1 MVKKLKVM
9 NSKIDTVIFDL
20 GGVLVDWDPMNLYK
34 KVFESEEKATWFLNT
49 VCTPEWNIEQDGGR
63 TIAEAVKLKISEFPE
78 YKKEIE
84 MFYQRWDEMFT
95 GVIQANI
102 DLQQQLINNP
112 NYKVYALTNWSAEKW
127 EVALEL
133 FPFFKD
139 FDGVIVSGIEKTRK
153 PFDVIYQLIID
164 RFQIIPKKAL
174 FIDDNLEN
182 VNAAKR
188 NRINAIQF
196 TGNEL
201 LINQVSKFN
210 IFP

>member
-1 MVKKLKVM
+1 M
-9 NSKIDTVIFDL
+9 SSEIDTIIFDL
-20 GGVLVDWDPMNLYK
+20 GGVLVNWDPMNLYK
-34 KVFESEEKATWFLNT
+34 KVFESEEKARWFLNT

-63 TIAEAVKLKISEFPE
+63 LITEAVALKISEFP
-78 YKKEIE
+78 KHKNEIE

-95 GVIQANI
+95 SIIQVNI
-102 DLQQQLINNP
+102 DLQQQLIANP

-127 EVALEL
+127 ELALEL

-153 PFDVIYQLIID
+153 PFDAIYQLIID
-164 RFQIIPKKAL
+164 KFNINPKKAL

-182 VNAAKR
+182 VKAAKR
-188 NRINAIQF
+188 NKINAIQF

-201 LINQVSKFN
+201 LIDQVSKFN

>member
-1 MVKKLKVM
+1 M
-9 NSKIDTVIFDL
+9 NSNIDTIIFDL

-34 KVFESEEKATWFLNT
+34 NVFESEEKARWFLNT

-63 TIAEAVKLKISEFPE
+63 TISEAVKLKTSEYPE

-84 MFYQRWDEMFT
+84 LFYQRWDEMFT

-127 EVALEL
+127 DIALEL
-133 FPFFKD
+133 FPFFKG

-153 PFDVIYQLIID
+153 PFDAIFQLILD
-164 RFQIIPKKAL
+164 RFQINPKKAL

-188 NRINAIQF
+188 NKLNAIQF

-201 LINQVSKFN
+201 LADQISEFN

>member
-1 MVKKLKVM
+1 M
-9 NSKIDTVIFDL
+9 NSNIDTIIFDL

-34 KVFESEEKATWFLNT
+34 NVFESEEKARWFLNT

-63 TIAEAVKLKISEFPE
+63 TISEAVKLKTSEYPE

-84 MFYQRWDEMFT
+84 LFYQRWDEMFT

-102 DLQQQLINNP
+102 DLQQRLIKNP

-127 EVALEL
+127 ELALAL

-139 FDGVIVSGIEKTRK
+139 FDGVIVSGIEKTKK
-153 PFDVIYQLIID
+153 PFDAIYQLIIEKI
-164 RFQIIPKKAL
+164 QINPKKAL

-188 NRINAIQF
+188 NKLNAIQF

-201 LINQVSKFN
+201 LADQISEFN

>member
-1 MVKKLKVM
+1 M
-9 NSKIDTVIFDL
+9 NSKIDTIIFDL

-34 KVFESEEKATWFLNT
+34 NVFESEEKARWFLNT
-49 VCTPEWNIEQDGGR
+49 VCTSEWNIEQDGGR
-63 TIAEAVKLKISEFPE
+63 TILDAVKLKVSEYPE

-84 MFYQRWDEMFT
+84 LFYQRWDEMFT
-95 GVIQANI
+95 GVIQVNI
-102 DLQQQLINNP
+102 DLQQQLIKNP
-112 NYKVYALTNWSAEKW
+112 DYKVYALTNWSAEKW
-127 EVALEL
+127 DIALEL

-153 PFDVIYQLIID
+153 PFDAIYQLILD
-164 RFQIIPKKAL
+164 RFQINPVKAL

-188 NRINAIQF
+188 NKLNAIQF

-201 LINQVSKFN
+201 LANQIFEFN

>member
-1 MVKKLKVM
+1 M
-9 NSKIDTVIFDL
+9 NSKIDTIIFDL

-34 KVFESEEKATWFLNT
+34 NVFESEEKARWFLNT

-63 TIAEAVKLKISEFPE
+63 TILDAVKLKVSEYPE
-78 YKKEIE
+78 YKKEIVL
-84 MFYQRWDEMFT
+84 FYQRWDEMFT
-95 GVIQANI
+95 GVIQVNI
-102 DLQQQLINNP
+102 DLQQQLIKNP
-112 NYKVYALTNWSAEKW
+112 EYKVYALTNWSAEKW
-127 EVALEL
+127 DIALEL

-153 PFDVIYQLIID
+153 PFDAIYQLILD
-164 RFQIIPKKAL
+164 RFQINPVKAL

-188 NRINAIQF
+188 NKLNAIQF
-196 TGNEL
+196 TENEL
-201 LINQVSKFN
+201 LANQIFEFN

>member
-1 MVKKLKVM
+1 M
-9 NSKIDTVIFDL
+9 NYNINTIIFDL
-20 GGVLVDWDPMNLYK
+20 GGVLVDWDPINLYK
-34 KVFESEEKATWFLNT
+34 KVFDTEEKAKWFLAS

-63 TIAEAVKLKISEFPE
+63 LIADAVALKVSEFPE

-84 MFYQRWDEMFT
+84 LFYQRWEEMFT
-95 GVIQANI
+95 GVIQVNI
-102 DLQQQLINNP
+102 DLQQQLIANP

-127 EVALEL
+127 DIALKL

-153 PFDVIYQLIID
+153 PFDAIYQLILD
-164 RFQIIPKKAL
+164 RFQINPKKAL

-182 VNAAKR
+182 VNVAKR
-188 NRINAIQF
+188 NKLNAIQF

-201 LINQVSKFN
+201 LVNQISEFN

>member
-1 MVKKLKVM
+1 MAKNKQVM
-9 NSKIDTVIFDL
+9 SYKIDTIIFDL

-34 KVFESEEKATWFLNT
+34 KVFSSEEKARWFLNT

-63 TIAEAVKLKISEFPE
+63 LIADAVELKVSEYPE

-84 MFYQRWDEMFT
+84 LFYQRWKEMFT
-95 GVIQANI
+95 GVIQTNI

-127 EVALEL
+127 DIALEL

-153 PFDVIYQLIID
+153 PFDAIYQLILY
-164 RFQIIPKKAL
+164 RFHINPKNAL

-188 NRINAIQF
+188 NKLNAIQF

-201 LINQVSKFN
+201 LAGQISEFN
-210 IFP
+210 IFT

>member
-1 MVKKLKVM
+1 M
-9 NSKIDTVIFDL
+9 SYKIDTIIFDL

-34 KVFESEEKATWFLNT
+34 KVFSSEEKARWFLNT

-63 TIAEAVKLKISEFPE
+63 LIADAVELKVSEYPE

-84 MFYQRWDEMFT
+84 LFYQRWKEMFT
-95 GVIQANI
+95 GVIQTNI

-127 EVALEL
+127 DIALEL

-153 PFDVIYQLIID
+153 PFDAIYQLILY
-164 RFQIIPKKAL
+164 RFHINPKNAL

-188 NRINAIQF
+188 NKLNAIQF

-201 LINQVSKFN
+201 LAGQISEFN
-210 IFP
+210 IFT